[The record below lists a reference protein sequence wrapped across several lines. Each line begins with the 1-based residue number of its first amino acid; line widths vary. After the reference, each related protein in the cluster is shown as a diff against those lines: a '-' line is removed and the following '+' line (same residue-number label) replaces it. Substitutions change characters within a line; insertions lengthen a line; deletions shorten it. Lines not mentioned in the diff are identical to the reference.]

1 MDVHSRRRK
10 MYSGLAEVADVITD
24 ILREAEDAGKG
35 GLNSVEITGI
45 CGLDPNDQERVEW
58 PERDVVLGVL
68 RLMERDGEV
77 YNENEA
83 GPGSWWLGSG

>member
-1 MDVHSRRRK
+1 MCIRGAGRCTADLLRSRTL
-10 MYSGLAEVADVITD
+10 SLTFF
-24 ILREAEDAGKG
+24 GKLKRLGRG